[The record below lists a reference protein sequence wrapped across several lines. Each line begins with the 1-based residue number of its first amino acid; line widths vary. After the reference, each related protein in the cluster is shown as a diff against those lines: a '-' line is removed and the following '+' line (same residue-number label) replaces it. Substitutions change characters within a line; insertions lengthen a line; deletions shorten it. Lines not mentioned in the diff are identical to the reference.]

1 MVPPT
6 PSSTSTS
13 DDRRGRLGVS
23 TLCISFSRMT
33 PPPSLPES
41 AQYWKHGWELSDRFN
56 IKFGPLD
63 SNAGVFGGAGGGEK
77 DRWAAAKWDHKKDTQ
92 VWNI

>member
-1 MVPPT
+1 MIAVA
-6 PSSTSTS
+6 
-13 DDRRGRLGVS
+13 VS
-23 TLCISFSRMT
+23 FYALLP